1 MAKRY
6 PDIGFALA
14 DINQVG
20 SDVSQY
26 FLVSSSPSL
35 VYFDE
40 ETIETHGTLNPMLL
54 FTELE
59 IDEFAQSIRT
69 QTRGMWFSGMD
80 ELRQHA
86 DTAEQEPVLLEQGMN
101 YAAANLD
108 YKEYIESQYALL
120 VAQIFL

>member
-1 MAKRY
+1 
-6 PDIGFALA
+6 
-14 DINQVG
+14 
-20 SDVSQY
+20 
-26 FLVSSSPSL
+26 
-35 VYFDE
+35 
-40 ETIETHGTLNPMLL
+40 
-54 FTELE
+54 
-59 IDEFAQSIRT
+59 
-69 QTRGMWFSGMD
+69 MWFSGMD

>member
-1 MAKRY
+1 
-6 PDIGFALA
+6 
-14 DINQVG
+14 
-20 SDVSQY
+20 
-26 FLVSSSPSL
+26 
-35 VYFDE
+35 
-40 ETIETHGTLNPMLL
+40 MLL